1 MPKPKFKQRCAIC
14 KNNMVIMY
22 SYRQFPICVDCHMK
36 QINQE
41 IEDPKMKKFFDHP
54 KSLYEKSSFLR
65 NIKQAYIRF
74 GNLSE
79 KQVEAFKKTV
89 KDLKNPKKEEVDM
102 SDESENNK
110 TGEKSSSKLDGK
122 SDKKSDGKNK
132 LNKEVTNDNKEKK
145 KKAKKTKSKK

>member
-1 MPKPKFKQRCAIC
+1 MAKPKFKQRCAIC
-14 KNNMVIMY
+14 KDKMVIIY

-36 QINQE
+36 QINHE
-41 IEDPKMKKFFDHP
+41 IKDPKMKKFFDLP

-89 KDLKNPKKEEVDM
+89 KDLKNPKKEDEVNAD
-102 SDESENNK
+102 SPVKD
-110 TGEKSSSKLDGK
+110 GE
-122 SDKKSDGKNK
+122 
-132 LNKEVTNDNKEKK
+132 
-145 KKAKKTKSKK
+145 KAKKKTKK